1 VLAGEPR
8 LDRVR
13 PVVKYTKT
21 GDFNIAYQVIGDGP
35 VDLVLLPGWIT
46 HLELQWDVP
55 PLGRFLER
63 LAGFSRLILFD
74 KRGTGLSDRVSSSE
88 LPTLEQRM
96 DEVRAVMD
104 AAGSERA
111 VLFGTIG
118 GGAMLGL
125 FAATFPERALGLILY
140 GTYGRLEPDTG
151 LLARLAPTEE
161 AAVERVE
168 REWGTEGVTASFWAP
183 SIVTDE
189 QTKNAYLRLARSSVS
204 PGSARVLMQM
214 GYAVDWEEFL
224 PAIHV
229 PTLVLHRSDDLVVP
243 VHQGRKLAELIPE
256 AKFIELPGSDHLMWA
271 GDQQAIVHE
280 VEAFVASIGP
290 RPRDVR
296 MLMTILFTD
305 IVESTETAARLGDKR
320 WRELLDDHHRVV
332 REQLERYRGH
342 EVETAGDSFLATFDG
357 PARAI
362 EAAQAIVESAG
373 AIGITLRAGLHTGE
387 VETTDDG
394 LRGIAVHVAARTMAL
409 AEPGEIV
416 VTSTSKDLVAGSGIA
431 FRDRGSFEMKGIP
444 GEQQLFAVASAA
456 SYVTPV
462 AG

>member
-1 VLAGEPR
+1 MLAGQPR
-8 LDRVR
+8 LKRVP

-21 GDFNIAYQVIGDGP
+21 GDFNIAYQVLGDGP
-35 VDLVLLPGWIT
+35 VDLLLLPGWIT

-74 KRGTGLSDRVSSSE
+74 KAGTGLSDRVSPSE

-118 GGAMLGL
+118 GGAMSGL
-125 FAATFPERALGLILY
+125 FAATFPERALGLVIY
-140 GTYGRLEPDTG
+140 GTFSRLEPETG
-151 LLARLAPTEE
+151 LLARLAPTQE
-161 AAVERVE
+161 AALERVE
-168 REWGTEGVTASFWAP
+168 REWGTEGVSVSFWAP
-183 SIVTDE
+183 SLVNDE
-189 QTKNAYLRLARSSVS
+189 ETKQAYLRFARSAAS
-204 PGSARVLMQM
+204 PGSARVIMQM
-214 GYAVDWEEFL
+214 GYAIDWEELL
-224 PAIHV
+224 PTIHV
-229 PTLVLHRSDDLVVP
+229 PTLVLHRSGDLVVP

-256 AKFIELPGSDHLMWA
+256 AKFVELPGNDHLMWA
-271 GDQQAIVHE
+271 GDQDAIVRE
-280 VEAFVASIGP
+280 VEAFVSSIGP
-290 RPRDVR
+290 RPRDDR

-332 REQLERYRGH
+332 REQLDRYRGH

-362 EAAQAIVESAG
+362 ECARALMERAAS
-373 AIGITLRAGLHTGE
+373 IGLTLRAGLHTGE
-387 VETTDDG
+387 VEVTTDG
-394 LRGIAVHVAARTMAL
+394 LRGISVHVAARTMAL
-409 AEPGEIV
+409 AEPGEIL
-416 VTSTSKDLVAGSGIA
+416 VTSTSKELVAGSGIA
-431 FRDRGSFEMKGIP
+431 LRDRGSFEMKGVP
-444 GEQQLFAVASAA
+444 GAQQLFAVD
-456 SYVTPV
+456 
-462 AG
+462 

>member
-1 VLAGEPR
+1 VP
-8 LDRVR
+8 
-13 PVVKYTKT
+13 PVVKYAKT
-21 GDFNIAYQVIGDGP
+21 GEFNIAYQVLGDGP
-35 VDLVLLPGWIT
+35 IDLVLSPGAVT
-46 HLELQWDVP
+46 HLELAWDVA
-55 PLGRFLER
+55 PLARFLER

-74 KRGTGLSDRVSSSE
+74 KRGTGLSDRVSPSE

-118 GGAMLGL
+118 GGAMSGL

-140 GTYGRLEPDTG
+140 GTFGRLEPDTG
-151 LLARLAPTEE
+151 LLARLASTQEV
-161 AAVERVE
+161 ALERTE
-168 REWGTEGVTASFWAP
+168 REWGTEGVCVSFWAP
-183 SIVTDE
+183 SLVTDE
-189 QTKNAYLRLARSSVS
+189 ETKNAYLRLARSSVS

-214 GYAVDWEEFL
+214 GYAVDWEAFL

-229 PTLVLHRSDDLVVP
+229 PTLVLHRTDDLVVP
-243 VHQGRKLAELIPE
+243 VHQGRKLAERIPA
-256 AKFIELPGSDHLMWA
+256 AKFVELPGSDHLMWA
-271 GDQQAIVHE
+271 GDQNAVVRE
-280 VEAFVASIGP
+280 VEAFLGALGP
-290 RPRDVR
+290 RPRDDR

-320 WRELLDDHHRVV
+320 WRALLDEHHRVV

-362 EAAQAIVESAG
+362 ECAQAVLDG
-373 AIGITLRAGLHTGE
+373 AASIGITLRASLHTGE
-387 VETTDDG
+387 CEVTADG

-409 AEPGEIV
+409 AEPGEIL
-416 VTSTSKDLVAGSGIA
+416 VTSTSKELVAGSGIA
-431 FRDRGSFEMKGIP
+431 FRDRGSVAMKGVP
-444 GEQQLFAVASAA
+444 GEQQLFAVDASA
-456 SYVTPV
+456 S
-462 AG
+462 

>member
-1 VLAGEPR
+1 MG
-8 LDRVR
+8 

-35 VDLVLLPGWIT
+35 VDLLLLPGWIT

-55 PLGRFLER
+55 PLRRFLER

-74 KRGTGLSDRVSSSE
+74 KAGTGLSDRVSPTE

-104 AAGSERA
+104 AVGSERA

-118 GGAMLGL
+118 GGAMSGL
-125 FAATFPERALGLILY
+125 FAATFPERALGLILF
-140 GTYGRLEPDTG
+140 GTFGRLEPDTG
-151 LLARLAPTEE
+151 LLARLAPTQE
-161 AAVERVE
+161 AAIERVE
-168 REWGTEGVTASFWAP
+168 REWGTEGVIVSFWAP
-183 SIVTDE
+183 SLVTDE
-189 QTKNAYLRLARSSVS
+189 ETKGVYLRFARSAAS

-229 PTLVLHRSDDLVVP
+229 PTLVLHRTDDLVVP
-243 VHQGRKLAELIPE
+243 IHQGRKLAELVPG
-256 AKFIELPGSDHLMWA
+256 ATFVELPGNDHLMWA
-271 GDQQAIVHE
+271 GDQDPVVHE
-280 VEAFVASIGP
+280 VEAFVGSIGP

-305 IVESTETAARLGDKR
+305 IVASTDTAVRLGDKR
-320 WRELLDDHHRVV
+320 WRELLDEHHRVV

-362 EAAQAIVESAG
+362 ECAQAVVDSA
-373 AIGITLRAGLHTGE
+373 ASIGITLRAGLHTGE
-387 VETTDDG
+387 AEVTGDG

-409 AEPGEIV
+409 AEPGEIL
-416 VTSTSKDLVAGSGIA
+416 VTSTSKDLVAGSGIG
-431 FRDRGSFEMKGIP
+431 FRDRGTFEMKGVP
-444 GEQQLFAVASAA
+444 GEQQLFAVEPAA
-456 SYVTPV
+456 SYPTPV

>member
-1 VLAGEPR
+1 VG
-8 LDRVR
+8 

-21 GDFNIAYQVIGDGP
+21 GDFNIAYQVLGDGP
-35 VDLVLLPGWIT
+35 VDLLLLPGWIT

-55 PLGRFLER
+55 PLRRFLER

-74 KRGTGLSDRVSSSE
+74 KAGTGLSDRVSPSE

-118 GGAMLGL
+118 GGAMSGL
-125 FAATFPERALGLILY
+125 FAATFPQRALGLILF
-140 GTYGRLEPDTG
+140 GTFGRLEPDTG
-151 LLARLAPTEE
+151 LLARLAPTQE
-161 AAVERVE
+161 AAIERVE
-168 REWGTEGVTASFWAP
+168 REWGTEGVIVSFWAP
-183 SIVTDE
+183 SLVTDE
-189 QTKNAYLRLARSSVS
+189 ETKRVYLRFARSAVS

-229 PTLVLHRSDDLVVP
+229 PTLVLHRTDDLVVP
-243 VHQGRKLAELIPE
+243 VHQGRKLAELIPG
-256 AKFIELPGSDHLMWA
+256 ATFVELPGNDHLMWA
-271 GDQQAIVHE
+271 GDQDPVLHE
-280 VEAFVASIGP
+280 VEAFLSTLGP
-290 RPRDVR
+290 RPRDDR

-305 IVESTETAARLGDKR
+305 IVASTETAARLGDKR
-320 WRELLDDHHRVV
+320 WRELLDEHHRVV

-362 EAAQAIVESAG
+362 ECAQAVVESA
-373 AIGITLRAGLHTGE
+373 ASIGITLRAGLHTGE
-387 VETTDDG
+387 AEVTRDG

-409 AEPGEIV
+409 AEPGEIL
-416 VTSTSKDLVAGSGIA
+416 VTSTSKDLAAGSGIG
-431 FRDRGSFEMKGIP
+431 FRDRGNFELKGLP
-444 GEQQLFAVASAA
+444 GEQQLFAVA
-456 SYVTPV
+456 
-462 AG
+462 